1 MYKCLNNFPPQPAS
15 IANSPQSNLDFLS
28 RVPLRSEIDSRQ
40 EIFPYLFIGHELVTT
55 SNIHLTLLDHHR
67 VREVRRITAV
77 DAAVSRV
84 VNDCN

>member
-1 MYKCLNNFPPQPAS
+1 MYKCLNNSPPQPALS
-15 IANSPQSNLDFLS
+15 LTHHRATWDFLT
-28 RVPLRSEIDSRQ
+28 RDPLRSETDSRQ
-40 EIFPYLFIGHELVTT
+40 EIFPLFTGHKLVTT

-77 DAAVSRV
+77 DAAVSQV